1 MSDVESWDTDHH
13 PLICAVLHAGQDPSV
28 CWVGICYYYIIITI
42 DDYYSTILLTIDE
55 PLLII
60 TILPYITITP
70 F

>member
-28 CWVGICYYYIIITI
+28 CWVGICYYYIITI